1 MMAIVHIDDAVAATA
16 AALTAEPGVYNI
28 VDDDPLPVA
37 EWLPAFAQW
46 VNAPEPPRLSVD
58 NALKIAGEEAVHFHT
73 SLSEVAR
80 AKAKLGFNPRPLLRK
95 DSRTSTAAALEPGG
109 NNVERID
116 IMSQPVND
124 DAIDF
129 FEIDQDITLRRMVL
143 RNSNPKGTVL
153 FLHGFPETLYAWK
166 DIAKALADEYE
177 VHAFDWP
184 GYGLSSRPTVDRF
197 SYAPKDYAR
206 ILDRYF
212 GKAGIDTSKLTIYAT
227 DIGALPTLLLAVERP
242 DIARTIIVGDFAPFN
257 RPQFMY
263 ASLQSLKEGPAMDQ
277 VRANLNSNRDEILQ
291 NTFTRG
297 LPEEEHFEV
306 AREFKD
312 DMFRGWTQGAMTSA
326 DAFSHYY
333 SHFTRDQ
340 DHFESQ
346 LARLKT
352 PVKVVWGEKDLYIN
366 KEMGVEFAERVR
378 AKLTLLPGIGH
389 FPHLQNPM
397 LAIDEVRDAFR

>member
-1 MMAIVHIDDAVAATA
+1 M
-16 AALTAEPGVYNI
+16 
-28 VDDDPLPVA
+28 
-37 EWLPAFAQW
+37 
-46 VNAPEPPRLSVD
+46 
-58 NALKIAGEEAVHFHT
+58 
-73 SLSEVAR
+73 
-80 AKAKLGFNPRPLLRK
+80 
-95 DSRTSTAAALEPGG
+95 SR
-109 NNVERID
+109 
-116 IMSQPVND
+116 PVN

-129 FEIDQDITLRRMVL
+129 FEIDNDIALRRMVL
-143 RNSNPKGTVL
+143 RNPNPKGTVL

-166 DIAKALADEYE
+166 DIAEALAGDYE

-206 ILDRYF
+206 VLDRYI
-212 GKAGIDTSKLTIYAT
+212 KAGIDTSKLTIYAT
-227 DIGALPTLLLAVERP
+227 DIGALPTLLLAVEKP

-263 ASLQSLKEGPAMDQ
+263 ASLQSLKAGPAMDQ
-277 VRANLNSNRDEILQ
+277 VRAALNSNRDEILA

-297 LPEEEHFEV
+297 LPEESHFEV

-312 DMFRGWTQGAMTSA
+312 DMLRGWTQGPMTSA

-333 SHFTRDQ
+333 AHFTEDQ

-346 LARLKT
+346 LARLKA

-366 KEMGVEFAERVR
+366 KAMGVEFAERVH
-378 AKLTLLPGIGH
+378 AELTVLPGIGH
-389 FPHLQNPM
+389 FPHLQNPK
-397 LAIDEVRDAFR
+397 LAIDEVRAAFR